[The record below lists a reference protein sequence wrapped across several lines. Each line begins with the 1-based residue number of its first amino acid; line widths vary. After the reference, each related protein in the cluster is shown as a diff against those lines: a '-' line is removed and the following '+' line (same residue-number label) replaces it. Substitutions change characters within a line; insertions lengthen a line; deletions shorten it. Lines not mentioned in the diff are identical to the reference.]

1 MRINNE
7 EIGKRIRKERER
19 ASMTREQLVE
29 KAEISVQFLAD
40 IETGRKSM
48 TSKTICSLAN
58 ALNLSTDYILFGRED
73 KNTLTRVDIMLEKL
87 TPDERIFAENIL
99 ENYVTALEWS
109 AKKKG

>member
-19 ASMTREQLVE
+19 LSITREQLVE

-58 ALNLSTDYILFGRED
+58 AMNLSTDYILFGRKE
-73 KNTLTRVDIMLEKL
+73 KTTLSKIDIMMEKL
-87 TPDERIFAENIL
+87 TPEERGFAENIL
-99 ENYVTALEWS
+99 FNYIAALER
-109 AKKKG
+109 AKKN